1 MSEKHGGKHNHAPDN
16 AESPSNLHTKAWD
29 KGDTESKASTDT
41 QPKTE
46 NHLKAQVEKAETWQG
61 QI

>member
-16 AESPSNLHTKAWD
+16 TKPPSNLHTKAWD
-29 KGDTESKASTDT
+29 KGDTKSKGCTDT

-46 NHLKAQVEKAETWQG
+46 NQLKAEVEKGETRQDK
-61 QI
+61 I